1 MRAMKMLSLGPKMF
15 RDRLSGVFRM
25 ATDRLIVQLPFFERG
40 KVPESAN
47 RAAQSA
53 G

>member
-1 MRAMKMLSLGPKMF
+1 MKMLSLGPKMF
-15 RDRLSGVFRM
+15 RDTLSGVFRM
-25 ATDRLIVQLPFFERG
+25 ATDRLIMPMPFLERG

-47 RAAQSA
+47 RTAQSA